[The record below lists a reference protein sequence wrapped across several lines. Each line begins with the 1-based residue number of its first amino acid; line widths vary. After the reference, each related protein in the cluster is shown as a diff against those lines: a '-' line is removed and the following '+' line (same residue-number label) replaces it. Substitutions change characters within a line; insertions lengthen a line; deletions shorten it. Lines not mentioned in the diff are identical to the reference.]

1 LRQPTS
7 EPPERLR
14 SSLEEQAGSTPGK
27 GCADATFTLK
37 TALQT
42 LREHGQESWVLF
54 VDLVKAYDTVN
65 REMLWKILTTLGVP
79 ESLIEVLKKL
89 YKDVTINLRVGEKLE
104 QSLSTSGVKQGDN
117 LTPILFIF
125 VIHAVSNS
133 LDKKWDFTTPD
144 FRWYPDTQAG
154 RKPRGQLR
162 GTKHVNKGT
171 KFSFFKSCYVDD
183 TAFILLS
190 RGELVAASKLIVSH
204 FRRFRLTIHTGS
216 KRKDDGSKTEAI
228 RTQRDEGVKISEANA
243 RRMVSN
249 ATTNRETSADH
260 TTRIH
265 QHPQET
271 RL

>member
-1 LRQPTS
+1 
-7 EPPERLR
+7 
-14 SSLEEQAGSTPGK
+14 
-27 GCADATFTLK
+27 
-37 TALQT
+37 
-42 LREHGQESWVLF
+42 
-54 VDLVKAYDTVN
+54 
-65 REMLWKILTTLGVP
+65 MLWKILTTLGVP